1 MASNYWLFKS
11 EPSAYSFKDLLNE
24 ENKTA
29 EWDGVRNYQARNFL
43 RDDIKKGDEVLFYH
57 SNAKPIGVVGTAKVV
72 REGYPDHTAWDPESE
87 HPDPKST
94 PSKPIWFMVDI
105 QAE

>member
-43 RDDIKKGDEVLFYH
+43 RDDIKKGDEVLF
-57 SNAKPIGVVGTAKVV
+57 
-72 REGYPDHTAWDPESE
+72 
-87 HPDPKST
+87 
-94 PSKPIWFMVDI
+94 
-105 QAE
+105 